1 MSYYDFFPFDCAYTV
16 REVNNGLIAFYQSES
31 GADET
36 LVWSGRDGL
45 GEDIKRN
52 IVSVLTAAEEEES
65 CALTHYKIRI
75 EIERID
81 EKGGAA

>member
-31 GADET
+31 GDDET

-45 GEDIKRN
+45 GEDIKGN
-52 IVSVLTAAEEEES
+52 ILSVLSAAEEEDS
-65 CALTHYKIRI
+65 CALKRYKIRI

-81 EKGGAA
+81 EEGGAA

>member
-31 GADET
+31 GDDET

-45 GEDIKRN
+45 GEDIKDD
-52 IVSVLTAAEEEES
+52 IVSLLDTAEREGPCVLTR
-65 CALTHYKIRI
+65 YKISI
-75 EIERID
+75 AIERSD
-81 EKGGAA
+81 KKGGAA